1 MKETYSNLP
10 LDVQIKKKDSSE
22 DTITYFENYNKLEL
36 QFKASESDAAIAFF
50 KKRGMQESAAKS
62 VAFIFLKQCK
72 VDEVS
77 PFELISQLQALD
89 QNQLDNVLGE
99 ILNINRITVS
109 ALGTRKPDSGDNP
122 AKRNIIA

>member
-36 QFKASESDAAIAFF
+36 QFKASESDAAVAFF